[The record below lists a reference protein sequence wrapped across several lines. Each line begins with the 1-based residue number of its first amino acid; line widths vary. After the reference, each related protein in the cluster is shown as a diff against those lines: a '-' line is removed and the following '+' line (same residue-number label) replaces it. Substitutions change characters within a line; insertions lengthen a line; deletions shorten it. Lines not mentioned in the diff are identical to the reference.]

1 MGFALAGKQ
10 VIWPRALAVGR
21 GLGFAGGGWVGS
33 GSAIPICRRIGDSPN
48 ISRVV
53 ERHSDKKVF
62 AVIAQRQTVGDAG
75 RSASTARQII
85 QQHGSSDGQGLRRAE
100 SATLRTDYQGD
111 ALGGERMFPIHAD
124 HRDGNLHTQSRA
136 AARRL
141 GCEYFHLRDSYSA
154 GSCMALQLLKF
165 DRREGVWSLNKV
177 LVQVTE
183 VTFDSGLGQGWRRP
197 ALVRETLPCPVK
209 MARHRE

>member
-1 MGFALAGKQ
+1 
-10 VIWPRALAVGR
+10 
-21 GLGFAGGGWVGS
+21 
-33 GSAIPICRRIGDSPN
+33 
-48 ISRVV
+48 
-53 ERHSDKKVF
+53 
-62 AVIAQRQTVGDAG
+62 
-75 RSASTARQII
+75 
-85 QQHGSSDGQGLRRAE
+85 
-100 SATLRTDYQGD
+100 
-111 ALGGERMFPIHAD
+111 MFPVHAD

-209 MARHRE
+209 MARHREQSR